1 MRDKETDR
9 ERSILMVDDDPL
21 LLEVVSEELAD
32 RGYQVIT
39 ISRPET
45 VMEYLDTALVDLML
59 LDLKMPLMDG
69 ITLLKEIEKQHA
81 ELPVIILTGHGDVG
95 SASESMRHGAIGYL
109 QKPILMEKLVTE
121 VDEAISKYGTA
132 EERQN
137 QKPSEHKKDADV
149 IQQLKGILCGH
160 STANQGEQGLL
171 PLMGVDEY
179 HRQVILQHQHSMTE
193 TELARRLCFS
203 RDKLWRIRKRLG
215 IPRK

>member
-69 ITLLKEIEKQHA
+69 ITLLKEIEKQ
-81 ELPVIILTGHGDVG
+81 
-95 SASESMRHGAIGYL
+95 
-109 QKPILMEKLVTE
+109 
-121 VDEAISKYGTA
+121 
-132 EERQN
+132 
-137 QKPSEHKKDADV
+137 
-149 IQQLKGILCGH
+149 
-160 STANQGEQGLL
+160 
-171 PLMGVDEY
+171 
-179 HRQVILQHQHSMTE
+179 
-193 TELARRLCFS
+193 
-203 RDKLWRIRKRLG
+203 
-215 IPRK
+215 